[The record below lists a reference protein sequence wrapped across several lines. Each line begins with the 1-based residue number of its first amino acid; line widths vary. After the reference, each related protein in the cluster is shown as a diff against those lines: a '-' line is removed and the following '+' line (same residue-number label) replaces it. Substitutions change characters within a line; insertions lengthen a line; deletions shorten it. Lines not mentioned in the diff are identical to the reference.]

1 MKKLLLSF
9 LAITLSLCLF
19 AAPRSQSEALSIAID
34 FFSQSA
40 NASTRT
46 NVQPQLVLTSS
57 DLSLDATRASSN
69 QVDAFYIYNNGDN
82 AFVIVSGDDRM
93 RTILGYSNESA
104 FIAKDMPVNLRSYL
118 SFYVQELQEIEKYS
132 SQVYKKQTTKSNYP
146 STVAPLLGN
155 IKWNQIGRA
164 HV

>member
-1 MKKLLLSF
+1 MKKLLLSI
-9 LAITLSLCLF
+9 LAITVSLCLF

-40 NASTRT
+40 NASTRSS
-46 NVQPQLVLTSS
+46 VQPQLVLTSS

-104 FIAKDMPVNLRSYL
+104 FIAKDMPTNISSYL
-118 SFYVQELQEIEKYS
+118 SLYVKELQEIEKYS
-132 SQVYKKQTTKSNYP
+132 VQIYNNQPNKSSYP
-146 STVAPLLGN
+146 SAVSPLLGDRSEERRVG
-155 IKWNQIGRA
+155 KEC
-164 HV
+164 